1 MNLYR
6 LLMISNNL
14 LKSFYL
20 FRDREWVDDEYPC
33 KDRGLGN
40 RHGLDVGHPVGKNR
54 RTRRRSS
61 NHRPSKATKREE
73 GTF

>member
-20 FRDREWVDDEYPC
+20 FRDMEWVDDEYPC
-33 KDRGLGN
+33 
-40 RHGLDVGHPVGKNR
+40 
-54 RTRRRSS
+54 
-61 NHRPSKATKREE
+61 E
-73 GTF
+73 GPGPG

>member
-1 MNLYR
+1 MTSIPVR
-6 LLMISNNL
+6 
-14 LKSFYL
+14 
-20 FRDREWVDDEYPC
+20 V
-33 KDRGLGN
+33 RGLGN
-40 RHGLDVGHPVGKNR
+40 RHGLDFGHPVGKNR

>member
-6 LLMISNNL
+6 LLMIYNNL

-33 KDRGLGN
+33 
-40 RHGLDVGHPVGKNR
+40 
-54 RTRRRSS
+54 
-61 NHRPSKATKREE
+61 E
-73 GTF
+73 GPGPG